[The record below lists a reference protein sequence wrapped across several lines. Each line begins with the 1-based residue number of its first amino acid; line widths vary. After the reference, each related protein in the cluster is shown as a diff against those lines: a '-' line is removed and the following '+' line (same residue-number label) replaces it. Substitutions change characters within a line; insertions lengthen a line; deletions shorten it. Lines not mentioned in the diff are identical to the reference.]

1 VMNLAVGLASADGR
15 GKSRF
20 SLGEPCSGR
29 NSLSQEE
36 VAKALKVGQP
46 VGSEA

>member
-1 VMNLAVGLASADGR
+1 MNLAVGLASADGR

-20 SLGEPCSGR
+20 SPGEPCSGR
-29 NSLSQEE
+29 NFLSQEE